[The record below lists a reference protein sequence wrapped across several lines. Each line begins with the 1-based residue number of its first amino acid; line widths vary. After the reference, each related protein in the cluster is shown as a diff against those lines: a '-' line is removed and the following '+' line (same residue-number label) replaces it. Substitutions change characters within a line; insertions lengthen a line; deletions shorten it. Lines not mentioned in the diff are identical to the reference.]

1 MNYRLHG
8 RLPQRKLLIVLAVLL
23 GLLLI
28 LSLWYTN
35 SSRTPPDMPQYNA
48 QPWVTGYL
56 PAYHHNG
63 QDIPFMEAAD
73 YGLLTHIAH
82 ASAMPR
88 ADGSLDTDTNSYNP
102 ASRQRAVQL
111 AHAHQRPILLV
122 ITGQHEPFNTAISP
136 SNQQTFIK
144 NILQMLDADGYDG
157 VDIDMEP
164 VTLDDKQANPNFN
177 AFITELHKA
186 LQTRASPLLGRAPL
200 LTTAIGFRDRHIM
213 AQLADKFDQINL
225 MSYDMAQ
232 PYDGWIPW
240 FDSALHN
247 GGLRFPGF
255 SHEVPSIANWVDA
268 FLQAGVPRRKLGIGI
283 SFDVACW
290 QGGETSNGQGVTRP
304 RQSWIKPPQ
313 YFKRSF
319 ADMHQQNLIPDHY
332 QWDELA
338 QMAWFSVDTVDP
350 AQDMFCNF
358 NDARA
363 IAAKIDFA
371 RYQGLGGVIVW
382 ELGLDQR
389 DSQPVGQRR
398 PLRQA
403 VEEALQK

>member
-1 MNYRLHG
+1 VNYRFHS
-8 RLPQRKLLIVLAVLL
+8 RLPPRKLLIVLAVLL

-28 LSLWYTN
+28 LSLWYANT
-35 SSRTPPDMPQYNA
+35 RRAPDMPHYNA

-63 QDIPFMEAAD
+63 QDIAFMEEDD
-73 YGLLTHIAH
+73 YALLTHLAH
-82 ASAMPR
+82 ASVMPN
-88 ADGSLDTDTNSYNP
+88 ADGSLDTTTNSYNP

-111 AHAHQRPILLV
+111 AHAHNRPILLV
-122 ITGQHEPFNTAISP
+122 ITGQHDAFSAAIRP
-136 SNQQTFIK
+136 QIQQTFIQ

-164 VTLDDKQANPNFN
+164 VTLDEKQDNPDFT

-186 LQTRASPLLGRAPL
+186 LQTRSSALLGRAPL
-200 LTTAIGFRDRHIM
+200 LTTAIGFRDRYIM
-213 AQLADKFDQINL
+213 AALADKFDQINL

-255 SHEVPSIANWVDA
+255 SHEVPSIANWVDE

-290 QGGETSNGQGVTRP
+290 QGGETSNGQGVTLP
-304 RQSWIKPPQ
+304 RQSWLKAPQ

-319 ADMHQQNLIPDHY
+319 ADMHQQNLIPEHY

-338 QMAWFSVDTVDP
+338 QMAWFSVDVADP

-363 IAAKIDFA
+363 IAAKLDFA

-382 ELGLDQR
+382 ELALDQR
-389 DSQPVGQRR
+389 DTQPVGQRR

-403 VEEALQK
+403 LADALQK